1 MIYIIRHGKTEL
13 NKNNVLQGRS
23 NCPLNEKGV
32 RQAEEAAKMLRQ
44 RGVTFDYVFTSP
56 LIRAVQTAEIVA
68 PGVKAVTDERLIEMD
83 YGPYEGAGLKNLAP
97 EVLTFFSD
105 FINNPAPE
113 GMEQLSS
120 VVRRA
125 GEFLEETAEYR
136 EILDEGRHVVLC
148 HYPIVSFRDHYFS
161 WYHLYGHVHNSFE
174 ANVTENAR
182 RLLQRLYVR
191 EDVCLMFN
199 AGAMMP
205 RMNYTPRSL
214 EEITAA
220 SPGGGS
226 GT

>member
-1 MIYIIRHGKTEL
+1 MIRYIADMHFDDGNIIAYDNRPFDTIEEMNEAMIL
-13 NKNNVLQGRS
+13 NWNRVVTGPEDLTWILGDFCVGNGQRWREILSRLNGRKALILG
-23 NCPLNEKGV
+23 NHDD
-32 RQAEEAAKMLRQ
+32 RMAAEAA
-44 RGVTFDYVFTSP
+44 
-56 LIRAVQTAEIVA
+56 
-68 PGVKAVTDERLIEMD
+68 DEL
-83 YGPYEGAGLKNLAP
+83 
-97 EVLTFFSD
+97 
-105 FINNPAPE
+105 
-113 GMEQLSS
+113 
-120 VVRRA
+120 
-125 GEFLEETAEYR
+125 LEETAEYR